1 MRKCYVT
8 FNSHEDAI
16 MLHDELK
23 ENGLKNVIAP
33 TPRVIS
39 KCCGVC
45 VMVDES
51 EIDAVRKHIKDK
63 DCPHRSIECIDQVFD
78 PKRDR
83 YA

>member
-23 ENGLKNVIAP
+23 ENGFKNVIAP

-51 EIDAVRKHIKDK
+51 EIEAVRKHIKDK

>member
-1 MRKCYVT
+1 VT
-8 FNSHEDAI
+8 FDSHEEAI
-16 MLHDELK
+16 SLHDELK
-23 ENGLKNVIAP
+23 KNGYKNVIAP

-45 VMVDES
+45 VMIEEP
-51 EIDAVRKHIKDK
+51 EIGAVRKYIEENG
-63 DCPHRSIECIDQVFD
+63 CPHRSIECIDQVFD